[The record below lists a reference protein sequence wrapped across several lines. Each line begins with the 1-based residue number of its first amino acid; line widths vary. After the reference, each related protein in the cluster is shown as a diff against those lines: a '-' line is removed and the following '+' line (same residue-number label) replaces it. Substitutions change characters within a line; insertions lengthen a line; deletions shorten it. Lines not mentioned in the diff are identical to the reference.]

1 MKKVYY
7 FICNKYKKFKI
18 SEISYIVDKTSV
30 LCIICDKC
38 GSNDEKI
45 FKEEEL
51 TKILVESVI
60 RMSNLSY

>member
-18 SEISYIVDKTSV
+18 PEISYIVDKTSV

-45 FKEEEL
+45 FEEEEL
-51 TKILVESVI
+51 TKILV
-60 RMSNLSY
+60 